1 MRFHITFIQERKLLG
16 NGIACILLTNIKTS
30 IMKRN
35 HLIRLVVAAFII
47 FSLPQ
52 SMKAQDDKA
61 KEKLIAD
68 SKEAKA
74 NFMKTD
80 PSMDKLFNSSYGY
93 VIFPKIGKGAIII
106 GGSGGN
112 GVVYEKGK
120 TIGTAK
126 MAQVS
131 VGAQIGGQSY
141 QEIIFFETKEAL
153 DRFKEN
159 KVEFTGQISAV
170 AAKSGASKNAK
181 YADGVAVFTQDLSG
195 LMAEAAVGGQK
206 FTYKPL

>member
-1 MRFHITFIQERKLLG
+1 
-16 NGIACILLTNIKTS
+16 
-30 IMKRN
+30 MKRN
-35 HLIRLVVAAFII
+35 NLIRLVLFAFII
-47 FSLPQ
+47 FLLPQ

-61 KEKLIAD
+61 KEKLISD
-68 SKEAKA
+68 SKEAKTD
-74 NFMKTD
+74 FIKTD
-80 PSMDKLFNSSYGY
+80 PSMDKLFKSSYGY

-126 MAQVS
+126 MAQLS
-131 VGAQIGGQSY
+131 VGAQIGGESY
-141 QEIIFFETKEAL
+141 REIIFFENKEAL

-170 AAKSGASKNAK
+170 AAKSGASVNAK

-206 FTYKPL
+206 FTYKTL

>member
-1 MRFHITFIQERKLLG
+1 
-16 NGIACILLTNIKTS
+16 
-30 IMKRN
+30 MKRN
-35 HLIRLVVAAFII
+35 NLIRLVLFAFMI

-68 SKEAKA
+68 SKETKA
-74 NFMKTD
+74 DFMKTD

-112 GVVYEKGK
+112 GVVYEKSK

-126 MAQVS
+126 MAQIS
-131 VGAQIGGQSY
+131 VGAQIGGQSFS
-141 QEIIFFETKEAL
+141 EIIFFEDKAAL
-153 DRFKEN
+153 DRFKDN

-181 YADGVAVFTQDLSG
+181 YANGVAVFTQDPSG

-206 FTYKPL
+206 FTYKAL

>member
-1 MRFHITFIQERKLLG
+1 
-16 NGIACILLTNIKTS
+16 
-30 IMKRN
+30 MKMN
-35 HLIRLVVAAFII
+35 NLIRLAFFAFII
-47 FSLPQ
+47 FLMPHSL
-52 SMKAQDDKA
+52 KAQDEQA
-61 KEKLIAD
+61 KEKLVAD

-74 NFMKTD
+74 DFIKTD
-80 PSMDKLFNSSYGY
+80 ASMAKLFNDSYGY

-131 VGAQIGGQSY
+131 VGAQVGGESY
-141 QEIIFFETKEAL
+141 REVIFFENKEAL
-153 DRFKEN
+153 DRFRDN
-159 KVEFTGQISAV
+159 KVEFSGQVSAV
-170 AAKSGASKNAK
+170 AAKSGASLNAK

-206 FTYKPL
+206 FTYKTL

>member
-1 MRFHITFIQERKLLG
+1 
-16 NGIACILLTNIKTS
+16 
-30 IMKRN
+30 MKRSN
-35 HLIRLVVAAFII
+35 RIRLVIFAFII
-47 FSLPQ
+47 FFLPQ
-52 SMKAQDDKA
+52 HMRAQDDKA
-61 KEKLIAD
+61 REKLISD

-74 NFMKTD
+74 DFIKTD
-80 PSMDKLFNSSYGY
+80 PSMAKLFNSSYGY

-126 MAQVS
+126 MAQLS
-131 VGAQIGGQSY
+131 VGAQIGGESY
-141 QEIIFFETKEAL
+141 REIIFFEDKEAL

-170 AAKSGASKNAK
+170 AAKSGASANAK

-206 FTYKPL
+206 FTYKTL

>member
-1 MRFHITFIQERKLLG
+1 
-16 NGIACILLTNIKTS
+16 
-30 IMKRN
+30 MKMN
-35 HLIRLVVAAFII
+35 NLIRLAFFAFII
-47 FSLPQ
+47 FLMPHSL
-52 SMKAQDDKA
+52 KAQDEQA
-61 KEKLIAD
+61 KEKLVAD

-74 NFMKTD
+74 DFIKTD
-80 PSMDKLFNSSYGY
+80 ASMTKLFNDSYGY

-131 VGAQIGGQSY
+131 VGAQVGGESY
-141 QEIIFFETKEAL
+141 REVIFFENKEAL
-153 DRFKEN
+153 DRFRDN
-159 KVEFTGQISAV
+159 KVEFSGQVSAV
-170 AAKSGASKNAK
+170 AAKSGASLNAK
-181 YADGVAVFTQDLSG
+181 YADGVAIFTQDLSG

-206 FTYKPL
+206 FTYKTL

>member
-1 MRFHITFIQERKLLG
+1 
-16 NGIACILLTNIKTS
+16 
-30 IMKRN
+30 MKRN
-35 HLIRLVVAAFII
+35 NVFRLAIFALLILF
-47 FSLPQ
+47 LPHF
-52 SMKAQDDKA
+52 MMAQDDKA
-61 KEKLIAD
+61 REKLISD
-68 SKEAKA
+68 SKDAKTD
-74 NFMKTD
+74 FIKTD
-80 PSMDKLFNSSYGY
+80 PSMDKLFKSSYGY

-126 MAQVS
+126 MAQLS
-131 VGAQIGGQSY
+131 VGAQIGGESY
-141 QEIIFFETKEAL
+141 REIIFFEDKEAL
-153 DRFKEN
+153 DRLKEN

-170 AAKSGASKNAK
+170 AAKSGASANAK

-206 FTYKPL
+206 FTYKTL